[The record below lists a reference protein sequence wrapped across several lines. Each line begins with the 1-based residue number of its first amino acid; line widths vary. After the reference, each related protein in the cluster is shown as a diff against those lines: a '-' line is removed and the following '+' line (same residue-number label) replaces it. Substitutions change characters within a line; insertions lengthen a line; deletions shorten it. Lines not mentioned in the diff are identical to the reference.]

1 MLNSVKEDMGF
12 CVRSGWV
19 AVWLMAGAL
28 AFAQEAPIP
37 MAGELSGRPFA
48 IQNKWVIGG
57 TGDWGYLTL
66 DTAARQLFIAHGA
79 TVQVVDLSTGAIAGT
94 VTGLHDAH
102 AVVLGNGDDFGYVT
116 DGPADEVK
124 VFDRTTFEVVGAMPT
139 GPQPRSLAFDPSSGL
154 LLAICGAPAQNFAAD
169 QSLNGSATQHGG
181 RTAPLRRYPRAYQQM
196 GSLSTIAI
204 MDPQAR
210 RTLAIVTVS
219 GNLGFAEADGD
230 GHMYVSDE
238 SCDCIERFDAQA
250 MANEIQKLKEPAS
263 ARAKTRQPANNTLLR
278 LDWSGAGP
286 EPPPADVWPKFLQ
299 LDGGCEQPRGIAIDS
314 RNNRLFVACANQK
327 LAILNS
333 QTGANIA
340 SLTIGPGA
348 DAIAY
353 DPSRSLIF
361 SANGGGYGSLTVIR
375 QHVTDD
381 YAVIQNLPTLAQA
394 RTMAVDPSTGE
405 VYLVT
410 TLYGAKLGPPPANGI
425 GKLKMDA
432 ISGSFQVLVVGR

>member
-1 MLNSVKEDMGF
+1 V
-12 CVRSGWV
+12 
-19 AVWLMAGAL
+19 VWLVAGAL

-37 MAGELSGRPFA
+37 MAGELPGRPFA
-48 IQNKWVIGG
+48 IQDKWIIGG
-57 TGDWGYLTL
+57 AGDWGYLTL

-79 TVQVVDLSTGAIAGT
+79 TVQVVDLSSGAIAGT

-102 AVVLGNGDDFGYVT
+102 AVVLGNGDGFGYVT

-139 GPQPRSLAFDPSSGL
+139 GPHPRSLAFDPSSGL

-169 QSLNGSATQHGG
+169 QAANGSMAQHA
-181 RTAPLRRYPRAYQQM
+181 RQPAPLRGYPRVYPQM
-196 GSLSTIAI
+196 GPLSTIAI

-210 RTLAIVTVS
+210 RTLAIVAVPGS
-219 GNLGFAEADGD
+219 LGFAEADGD
-230 GHMYVSDE
+230 GHIYVSDE
-238 SCDCIERFDAQA
+238 SGGSIDRFDVQA
-250 MANEIQKLKEPAS
+250 MANEIQKLMEPAS
-263 ARAKTRQPANNTLLR
+263 ATAKTRQSATRRVLR

-286 EPPPADVWPKFLQ
+286 ERPPADVWPHFML
-299 LDGGCEQPRGIAIDS
+299 LHGGCEQPRGIAIDS
-314 RNNRLFVACANQK
+314 QNNRLFVACANQK
-327 LAILNS
+327 MAILNT
-333 QTGANIA
+333 QTGANIT

-361 SANGGGYGSLTVIR
+361 TANGGGYGSLTVIR
-375 QHVTDD
+375 RHVTDS
-381 YAVIQNLPTLAQA
+381 YAVVQNLPTLAQA
-394 RTMAVDPSTGE
+394 RTMAVDSSTGE

-432 ISGSFQVLVVGR
+432 IGGSFQVLVVGR